1 MKLFP
6 VLAVFALLISL
17 TNASAQINTPAA
29 SPSATV
35 SQVIGLSKVTV
46 EYSRPMLKGRQMVG
60 SKLIPY
66 GQIWRTGA
74 NKITNL
80 TLSNDMAIEGKS
92 IKAGTYGLVTVPGE
106 KKWTVVLSKNANQ
119 WGTYNY
125 KSEEDLMRFDVEA
138 GKTNATVEQFS
149 FSFVTLTP
157 ASAHLIMQWE
167 NTEIKMRLSHDAE
180 AGILKEI
187 DEKTSAAEVTSE
199 TYYDAANY
207 YFEHDKDLTKAY
219 AWANKLVEMDKK
231 YWTYYVRAKIA
242 AKLGKCDVALADAQ
256 AGLVD
261 ATKDNDQSYVENLQR
276 IIQQCSG
283 K

>member
-1 MKLFP
+1 MKFFP
-6 VLAVFALLISL
+6 LLLVFTLLTGIGKIS
-17 TNASAQINTPAA
+17 SQINTPAA
-29 SPSATV
+29 SPSATLT
-35 SQVIGLSKVTV
+35 QVVGLSKVTID
-46 EYSRPMLKGRQMVG
+46 YSRPMLKGRQMIG

-74 NKITNL
+74 NKIPNL
-80 TLSNDMAIEGKS
+80 TISHDMSIEGKS
-92 IKAGTYGLVTVPGE
+92 IKAGTYGLITIPGE
-106 KKWTVVLSKNANQ
+106 KKWTVVISKNPNQ

-125 KSEEDLMRFDVEA
+125 KAEEDLLRFDVEA
-138 GKTNATVEQFS
+138 GKSVNTIEQFT
-149 FSFVTLTP
+149 FSFTTLTP

-167 NTEIKMRLSHDAE
+167 NTEIKFRLSHDAE
-180 AGILKEI
+180 PGILKEI
-187 DEKTSAAEVTSE
+187 EEKTSAAEVTSE

-207 YFEHDKDLTKAY
+207 YFEHDKDLDKAY
-219 AWANKLVEMDKK
+219 VWATKLVEMDKK

-242 AKLGKCDVALADAQ
+242 AKLGKCDVALADAK

-261 ATKDNDQSYVENLQR
+261 ATKDNDQSYVDNLNR

>member
-1 MKLFP
+1 MKFFP
-6 VLAVFALLISL
+6 LLLVFTLLTGMGKIS
-17 TNASAQINTPAA
+17 SQINTPAA
-29 SPSATV
+29 SPSATLT
-35 SQVIGLSKVTV
+35 QVVGLSKVTID
-46 EYSRPMLKGRQMVG
+46 YSRPMLKGRQMIG

-74 NKITNL
+74 NKIPNL
-80 TLSNDMAIEGKS
+80 TISHDMSIEGKS
-92 IKAGTYGLVTVPGE
+92 IKAGTYGLITIPGE
-106 KKWTVVLSKNANQ
+106 KKWTVVISKNPNQ

-125 KSEEDLMRFDVEA
+125 KAEEDLLRFDVEA
-138 GKTNATVEQFS
+138 GKSVNTIEQFT
-149 FSFVTLTP
+149 FSFTTLTP

-167 NTEIKMRLSHDAE
+167 NTEIKFRLSHDAE
-180 AGILKEI
+180 PGILKEI
-187 DEKTSAAEVTSE
+187 EEKTSASEVTSE

-207 YFEHDKDLTKAY
+207 YFEHDKDLDKAY
-219 AWANKLVEMDKK
+219 VWATKLVEMDKK

-242 AKLGKCDVALADAQ
+242 AKLGKCDVALADAK

-261 ATKDNDQSYVENLQR
+261 ATKDNDQSYVDNLNR